1 MYQMIRKSGIG
12 EWAEPIYYRQVIAH
26 FYIQLSVEYE
36 PRSPLRSGPSK
47 ADVHWTSWTVP
58 GAYAYIAGAMI
69 RFRSFAPSR
78 IVSASLRSALNNRPL
93 DG

>member
-36 PRSPLRSGPSK
+36 LRPCRELTR
-47 ADVHWTSWTVP
+47 TSQEQ
-58 GAYAYIAGAMI
+58 
-69 RFRSFAPSR
+69 
-78 IVSASLRSALNNRPL
+78 
-93 DG
+93 